1 MVLIIWSLMPNC
13 PPSLPINPPV
23 PIFHITPEGRKEGKK
38 EGREKVGRKEE
49 RVKKKGRKWVNF
61 I

>member
-1 MVLIIWSLMPNC
+1 MPNC